1 VYDTIDIENLNI
13 PAVALVNEDF
23 VQSAKSTAQ
32 AKGMPGLRIVKETI
46 PCECM
51 IQDKIEAGVS
61 SVIDDIVDALT
72 RPLTDEEGN
81 PRQKEAERLQQ
92 NAFEGNLEEVN
103 RFFYKRGWTDG
114 LPIIPPTEEAVEEML
129 TGTDLPPDLLVG
141 KMAPR
146 SGKATVKKIAINA
159 VMAGG
164 LPTYM
169 PLLIAGAEALM
180 DQGSAFAG
188 KGCST
193 GAFAPFWIVNGPIRN
208 ELHVNSG
215 SGALSPGDI
224 ANAAIGRAMGL
235 IAKNIGGMRK
245 GIEDM
250 GTIGNPGKY
259 TTVIAENEEG
269 SPWKPLHVDFG
280 FHKDDSAL
288 TLFLPHCNIMV
299 RPFGSDDKGIL
310 NAVLFNTLPFSV
322 LPWVNGLLLIVMPP
336 AHANILASNGWTK
349 KDIQTFIAEYASV
362 PAYRHPLYYGAHSG
376 MAPKGWKPLNPS
388 DPVRIF
394 NNADC
399 IGIIVAGGP
408 GDVLGMFTEGGV
420 AIIRWVTKKVE
431 LPANW
436 DNLVKKYKNIVP
448 KYAS

>member
-1 VYDTIDIENLNI
+1 VYDTIDIESLDI
-13 PAVALVNEDF
+13 PAVALVNKDF
-23 VQSAKSTAQ
+23 VPNAESAARS
-32 AKGMPGLRIVKETI
+32 KGMPGLRIVKETI

-61 SVIDDIVDALT
+61 SVIDHIVDALT
-72 RPLTDEEGN
+72 RPLADEERC
-81 PRQKEAERLQQ
+81 PKQREAKELPQTI
-92 NAFEGNLEEVN
+92 FKGNLEEVN

-129 TGTDLPPDLLVG
+129 AGTDLPPDHLVG

-146 SGKATVKKIAINA
+146 LGKATVKKIAINA
-159 VMAGG
+159 VMAGA

-169 PLLIAGAEALM
+169 PLLMAGVEALL
-180 DQGSAFAG
+180 DQDSAFEG
-188 KGCST
+188 KGVST

-208 ELHVNSG
+208 DLLVNSG

-250 GTIGNPGKY
+250 GTIGNPSKY
-259 TTVIAENEEG
+259 STVIAENEEG
-269 SPWKPLHVDFG
+269 SPWGPLHVDFG
-280 FHKDDSAL
+280 FDKDDSTV

-310 NAVLFNTLPFSV
+310 NALLFNALPFSV

-336 AHANILASNGWTK
+336 AHANILATRGWTK
-349 KDIQTFIAEYASV
+349 KDIQTFLAEYASV

-376 MAPKGWKPLNPS
+376 VAPRGWKPLNPDDS
-388 DPVRIF
+388 VRIF
-394 NNADC
+394 NNAGC

-420 AIIRWVTKKVE
+420 ATIRWVTKKVE

-436 DNLVKKYKNIVP
+436 HKLVNRYKNLVP